1 MRVTKILAVAVLA
14 AAFFISGA
22 YAHSSRSGPL
32 PPGIPIPALTHGQ
45 MKVVAR
51 YRQAILDL
59 AVKEEV
65 TDPTFRRLYNYGNIQ
80 ATYCLWGVMPGS
92 ITDEK
97 SPFNECA
104 HAYLAATK
112 SLLDYMVGM
121 PKGASEATALVLQI
135 NDEMIREG
143 AAWELCEFSAEPF
156 STGGFITPI
165 WSDILFHWPSLLV
178 CLAVLAAL
186 LIAGYF
192 LFRPSARTMHAG

>member
-1 MRVTKILAVAVLA
+1 MGLLNILAAAVLA
-14 AAFFISGA
+14 AAFFISSVS
-22 YAHSSRSGPL
+22 AHSSRSGP
-32 PPGIPIPALTHGQ
+32 PPTGIPIPALTHGQ

-65 TDPTFRRLYNYGNIQ
+65 TDPTFRRIYNYGNIQ

-92 ITDEK
+92 ISDEK

-104 HAYLAATK
+104 HAYLGATK

-121 PKGASEATALVLQI
+121 PKGSAEATALVLQI
-135 NDEMIREG
+135 NDEMIRNG

-156 STGGFITPI
+156 STGGFIVPI
-165 WSDILFHWPSLLV
+165 WSDMLFHWPSLLV
-178 CLAVLAAL
+178 CLGVLAIL
-186 LIAGYF
+186 LTGGYF
-192 LFRPSARTMHAG
+192 LFRPSRRSPPA